1 MTYKKYLILYYLL
14 INKNFYDSNKLTIN
28 DDKTELLVSYT
39 STLRNTANNIH
50 FLLISLKQKKES
62 TKILGFTISN
72 NLNHDK
78 YINILISRV
87 NHRIQTFKIISM
99 CMNNKVKIIVMNSLV
114 ISLIRYVMLLH
125 INLNNKQ
132 IKIIMYQL

>member
-72 NLNHDK
+72 NLHHDK